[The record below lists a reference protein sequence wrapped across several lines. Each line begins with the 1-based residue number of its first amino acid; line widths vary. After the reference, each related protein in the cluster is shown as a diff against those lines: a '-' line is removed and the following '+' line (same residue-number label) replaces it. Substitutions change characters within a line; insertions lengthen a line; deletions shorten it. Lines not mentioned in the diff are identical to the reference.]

1 MLDFLLVLPIFYSIF
16 EMLREL
22 MLGELMLGELMLG
35 EIMQGINA
43 RGSPTKFDTT
53 SLFKFGLTLPPSLNT
68 SSVPPV
74 FTI

>member
-22 MLGELMLGELMLG
+22 MLRELMLGELMLG
-35 EIMQGINA
+35 EIMQGINTENLC

-53 SLFKFGLTLPPSLNT
+53 SLFKCIL
-68 SSVPPV
+68 SSTG